1 MKINVFSYI
10 DAENTFVEKEKY
22 RNNWISIR
30 DFNY

>member
-10 DAENTFVEKEKY
+10 NAEKFFLKNENF

-30 DFNY
+30 DFNF